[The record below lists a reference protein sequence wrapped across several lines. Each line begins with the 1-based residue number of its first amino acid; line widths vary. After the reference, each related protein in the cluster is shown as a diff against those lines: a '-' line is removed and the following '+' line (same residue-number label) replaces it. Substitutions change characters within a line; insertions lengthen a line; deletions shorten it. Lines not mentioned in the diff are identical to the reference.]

1 MLYIYITSIAL
12 LIYTYLGYPI
22 IVFLLSK
29 VVKHKIN
36 KDDLFC
42 PKVSVII
49 VVYNGEKYLEKKI
62 NNILTCNYP
71 AENIELLIISDGS
84 TDDTNNILHEYSY
97 RIKSKIFKERRGK
110 AACLNDAVN
119 YSTNEYI
126 VFADVRQKFDEDTI
140 INLISPLANE
150 TVGAV
155 SGELVFIDDDHNSF
169 SKGIDA
175 YWRYEKF
182 IRNSEA
188 KIHSVIGVTGAVY
201 SIKKSLYKPIP
212 KGVILDDVLIPM
224 QVVLSGYRVLFEA
237 TAIAYD
243 VPSNDTVNEKR
254 RKIRTLAGNYQ
265 LVSINPSLLNPIKN
279 KLFIQFISHKMLRLL
294 APFFMLSLFISNI
307 YLFNEGWFYKLTLLS
322 QIFMYTVSILTH
334 YGFREKLGSNILL
347 RMTNTFV
354 ILNWY
359 SFLALIEYIKGKK
372 THLW

>member
-1 MLYIYITSIAL
+1 MLYIFITSIAL

-243 VPSNDTVNEKR
+243 VPSNDSVNEKR